1 MITVICFLIGLVI
14 GLVIGFIFGIFVYA
28 DEEDE
33 LVKYEDYD
41 DRG

>member
-1 MITVICFLIGLVI
+1 MITAICFLI
-14 GLVIGFIFGIFVYA
+14 GLVIGFIFGIFVYT